1 MRNAKQNNICKKKR
15 DCVVHR
21 RCGQRITKA
30 SPETRTKTRRTES
43 STHARPAKRAS
54 ERAARQRLLMPPEW
68 PEVCP
73 SPQPAATDITVSHFH
88 RPHLPSKLTRQ
99 LRAGTERALTV
110 SLATLGRD
118 VGTKAAAHVDI
129 RSSRQLLIFNDL
141 TFVL

>member
-1 MRNAKQNNICKKKR
+1 MRSKTTFAKKKEI
-15 DCVVHR
+15 V
-21 RCGQRITKA
+21 
-30 SPETRTKTRRTES
+30 S
-43 STHARPAKRAS
+43 STEDYAARESPKQAPKPVRRRVERKALLMRHQQSERAS

-129 RSSRQLLIFNDL
+129 RSSRQLLIFNDF